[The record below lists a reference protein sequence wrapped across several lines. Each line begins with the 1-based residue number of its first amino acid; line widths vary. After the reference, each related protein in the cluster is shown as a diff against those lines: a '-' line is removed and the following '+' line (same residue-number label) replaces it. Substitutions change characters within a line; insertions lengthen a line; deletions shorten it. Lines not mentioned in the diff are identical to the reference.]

1 MHDSDQPAPHAGG
14 AGSPGSGGVDA
25 DAVGRVVEKIDEVA
39 AWLTRHVFLERYRP
53 GADRALVE
61 RLLAE
66 RAACA
71 ADRARLVDADS
82 RELARIEALYDAK
95 LAESTGQ

>member
-1 MHDSDQPAPHAGG
+1 MHDPDQPAPHTGD
-14 AGSPGSGGVDA
+14 AGSSDPGAVDA
-25 DAVGRVVEKIDEVA
+25 VAVGRVAEKIEEMA
-39 AWLTRHVFLERYRP
+39 ALLTRRLFDERRRP
-53 GADRALVE
+53 GADSTLVE

-71 ADRARLVDADS
+71 ADRAGLVDADA

-95 LAESTGQ
+95 LAENTGR